1 MSIEICKLYEA
12 AIRSARSDL
21 KARMATEHTSP
32 NYPTGYAGCIFC
44 DLKVY
49 ARPDSSFQGGKTVDD
64 KNIEVTTT
72 GTCAMQEN
80 ILGK

>member
-12 AIRSARSDL
+12 AFRSARSDL
-21 KARMATEHTSP
+21 KARMATENTSR
-32 NYPTGYAGCIFC
+32 NYPTGYAECSAC
-44 DLKVY
+44 DLRVY
-49 ARPDSSFQGGKTVDD
+49 AKPDSSFQRGETVDD

-80 ILGK
+80 TPGK